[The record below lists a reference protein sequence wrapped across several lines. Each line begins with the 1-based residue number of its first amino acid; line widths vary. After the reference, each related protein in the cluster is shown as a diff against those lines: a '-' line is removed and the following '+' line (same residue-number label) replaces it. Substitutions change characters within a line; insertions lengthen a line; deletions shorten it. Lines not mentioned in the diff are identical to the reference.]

1 MHIAAV
7 VSNFKNNHMINRLSS
22 KNSDIQN
29 SGKTIRNLIKE
40 LESFENQDLEVKIS
54 LDCGD
59 TNFSIGLVG
68 KIDNC
73 CVLMN
78 CED

>member
-1 MHIAAV
+1 MKID
-7 VSNFKNNHMINRLSS
+7 RLSS

-29 SGKTIRNLIKE
+29 RGKTIRNLIKE

-54 LDCGD
+54 LNCGD
-59 TNFSIGLVG
+59 TNYSIGLVG

-78 CED
+78 CEV